1 MGDCVLGN
9 MQNENEK
16 HLGREVKTE
25 EEMTQGG
32 RESREAEKIQHKC
45 EQKAVNTDERR
56 RELEQVNL
64 TISMA
69 KEA

>member
-1 MGDCVLGN
+1 

-45 EQKAVNTDERR
+45 EQKAVKTDERR
-56 RELEQVNL
+56 ELE
-64 TISMA
+64 
-69 KEA
+69 

>member
-45 EQKAVNTDERR
+45 EQKAVKTDERR
-56 RELEQVNL
+56 ELE
-64 TISMA
+64 
-69 KEA
+69 